1 MTEYRTALLRELEQ
15 CRWLYVHDNF
25 DHQQQ
30 GEEPSPLSVW
40 ETRSRVD
47 SDEVGCGAFL
57 YGILDDQP
65 SRDLLIKLMAYRVV
79 GHHKIR
85 LPRNTPEYW
94 QGIRSMDDLR
104 TQAAPFPIKFM
115 DLRLS
120 IYDLK
125 SLGYDLTCH
134 ATSEGLACV
143 FVQKQYEYHRSNVH
157 CKTEAGDVVIDAG
170 CCWGETTLYFAHEAG
185 PDGIVVGFEF
195 IPSNL
200 EVLRR
205 NEDLNPLLKE
215 RIRLVEN
222 PIWSSSGRKLYYVDW
237 GPGSRVTDDIKK
249 YHSWEGMV
257 ETATIDETV
266 ERLGLSKVDF
276 IKMDVEGAELD
287 ALRGAEASIRR
298 HRPKL
303 AISIYHNPQDVET
316 IPRYLAGLD
325 LDYRF
330 YLDHHTIYQN
340 ETVLFAVPYGR
351 VQGGAGG

>member
-1 MTEYRTALLRELEQ
+1 
-15 CRWLYVHDNF
+15 
-25 DHQQQ
+25 
-30 GEEPSPLSVW
+30 LSVW
-40 ETRSRVD
+40 ETTSRVD
-47 SDEVGCGAFL
+47 SGEVGCGDFL
-57 YGILDDQP
+57 YDILSDQP
-65 SRDLLIKLMAYRVV
+65 SRELLLKLMAYRIV
-79 GHHKIR
+79 GHHKIK

-94 QGIRSMDDLR
+94 QGIRSMLDLR
-104 TQAAPFPIKFM
+104 TPAPNLPIKFM
-115 DLRLS
+115 DTELAH
-120 IYDLK
+120 YDVRPLA
-125 SLGYDLTCH
+125 YDINCYASST
-134 ATSEGLACV
+134 GLACV
-143 FVQKQYEYHRSNVH
+143 FVQKQYEYHRGDVH

-185 PDGIVVGFEF
+185 PEGIVVGFEF

-237 GPGSRVTDDIKK
+237 GPGSRVTDDINK

-266 ERLGLSKVDF
+266 ERLGLSRVDF
-276 IKMDVEGAELD
+276 IKMDVEGAELN
-287 ALRGAEASIRR
+287 ALRGAEASIRK

-303 AISIYHNPQDVET
+303 AISLYHNPEDVET

-325 LDYRF
+325 LGYRF

-340 ETVLFAVPYGR
+340 ETVLFAVPHGR
-351 VQGGAGG
+351 VHGGAGG